1 MRKIILTG
9 IAALGFAAPAYA
21 QITSDQMEMAYNSA
35 RNQLGILKYCQSA
48 GHIDGAALEV
58 QAKMISLIPP
68 PSDKA
73 KGDAAEQEG
82 EKGTISAM
90 GINQD
95 LAASAKAQNVTEK
108 QFCETIANAVVQAGA
123 QLPK

>member
-1 MRKIILTG
+1 MRKTILTS
-9 IAALGFAAPAYA
+9 IVALAFAAPAFA
-21 QITSDQMEMAYNSA
+21 QATTDQMEMAYNSA
-35 RNQLGILKYCQSA
+35 RNQLGILKYCQTA
-48 GHIDGAALEV
+48 GHIDGAAVDV
-58 QAKMISLIPP
+58 QQKMLTLIPP
-68 PSDKA
+68 PSDKT

-82 EKGTISAM
+82 QKGTISAM
-90 GINQD
+90 GITQN

>member
-1 MRKIILTG
+1 MRKIILTS
-9 IAALGFAAPAYA
+9 IAVFGFAAPAFA
-21 QITSDQMEMAYNSA
+21 QVSSDQMEMAYNSA
-35 RNQLGILKYCQSA
+35 RNQLGILKYCQNA
-48 GHIDGAALEV
+48 GNIDGSAVAV
-58 QAKMISLIPP
+58 QEKMLTLIPP
-68 PSDKA
+68 PSDTA

-82 EKGTISAM
+82 VKGKISAM

-108 QFCETIANAVVQAGA
+108 QFCDVIANAVNQAGA

>member
-9 IAALGFAAPAYA
+9 FVAFGFAVPSYA
-21 QITSDQMEMAYNSA
+21 QVSSDQMELAYNSA
-35 RNQLGILKYCQSA
+35 RNQLGVLKYCQNA
-48 GHIDGAALEV
+48 GHIDGAAVET
-58 QAKMISLIPP
+58 QTKMLALISA

-82 EKGTISAM
+82 EKGKISAM
-90 GINQD
+90 GVNQD
-95 LAASAKAQNVTEK
+95 LAAITKAQNVTEK
-108 QFCETIANAVVQAGA
+108 QFCETIANALKQASA

>member
-9 IAALGFAAPAYA
+9 ILAFGFAAPAFA
-21 QITSDQMEMAYNSA
+21 QATSDQMEMAYNSA

-48 GHIDGAALEV
+48 GHIDGAAVDV
-58 QAKMISLIPP
+58 QGKLIALIPA

-82 EKGTISAM
+82 VQGKISAM
-90 GINQD
+90 GVNQD

-108 QFCETIANAVVQAGA
+108 QFCEVIANAVNQAGA

>member
-1 MRKIILTG
+1 MRKTILTS
-9 IAALGFAAPAYA
+9 IAALAFAAPAFA
-21 QITSDQMEMAYNSA
+21 QATTDQMEMAYNSA
-35 RNQLGILKYCQSA
+35 RNQLGILKYCQTA
-48 GHIDGAALEV
+48 GHIDGAAVDV
-58 QAKMISLIPP
+58 QQKMLTLIPP
-68 PSDKA
+68 PSDKT

-82 EKGTISAM
+82 QKGTISAM
-90 GINQD
+90 GITQN